1 MRVLSTIS
9 NVDAPTTD
17 YPGGRIRNKNN
28 AVVPPVVG
36 SPVVEE
42 MYGDIIQ
49 FFQRLLVLGGV
60 TPNDL
65 PDNVTNGYQAILALL
80 NSVNLQLK
88 ASDAEAIAGTITTKF
103 VTPANLAARDNGI
116 YKFMLPIG
124 DWNMDSTASIDVFLP
139 LDSITTFK
147 KIIGY
152 KVIIFHDDGTLSY
165 PLDFCTVGSG
175 GEHPD
180 GSVNAKVVGGQYYLE
195 LTRRGGGSFD
205 SVNFNST
212 SYNRGYAVIEYIL

>member
-103 VTPANLAARDNGI
+103 VTPANLKTINNEIRTKKYILIDV
-116 YKFMLPIG
+116 
-124 DWNMDSTASIDVFLP
+124 WNMDTTASYSYNTL
-139 LDSITTFK
+139 LTTS
-147 KIIGY
+147 IIGFRAF
-152 KVIIFHDDGTLSY
+152 IIGNASNNKY
-165 PLDFCTVGSG
+165 PIDYCNLPSG
-175 GEHPD
+175 EFPD
-180 GSVNAKVVGGQYYLE
+180 GSAYELAGTIYLQRRAGGM
-195 LTRRGGGSFD
+195 FD
-205 SVNFNST
+205 SASFNNS
-212 SYNRGYAVIEYIL
+212 SVILIIDFY